1 MTTAPQRSRCE
12 GHNIQGPGIVNGVY
26 FHSCCILNYMNI
38 TNPLSH
44 LTVDSCRFLESLS
57 SKNYLPV
64 WLVSIFLLD
73 SSQFTNHVV
82 ENRQKQLVMSSTSNI
97 IYWDEQCRILYPSS
111 CLFMNSFAQG
121 GRSSITSPNICFT
134 IPIGLWMAEPDGF
147 YCAGIYNF
155 VQSTVCFEKIEY
167 QPRNLECTQISIE
180 IQGIRILAHNEGI
193 NEVLSTRC

>member
-111 CLFMNSFAQG
+111 CLFMNSLREVG
-121 GRSSITSPNICFT
+121 PLSPRQISAS
-134 IPIGLWMAEPDGF
+134 LSLLVSEW
-147 YCAGIYNF
+147 
-155 VQSTVCFEKIEY
+155 
-167 QPRNLECTQISIE
+167 RNLMDSIVLESIISSKA
-180 IQGIRILAHNEGI
+180 QFASSKLSI
-193 NEVLSTRC
+193 NRET